1 MLLHDYKFQS
11 LQWRL
16 HGDTLSNFSPWPLA
30 HRERTGILD
39 QWRGSPQVLA
49 KTADQLH
56 DLQRTVL
63 RLQTERD
70 ELLSSVH
77 SARGAQGAAPVCG
90 SFWEIRLAME

>member
-1 MLLHDYKFQS
+1 
-11 LQWRL
+11 
-16 HGDTLSNFSPWPLA
+16 
-30 HRERTGILD
+30 
-39 QWRGSPQVLA
+39 VLA

-77 SARGAQGAAPVCG
+77 SARGAQDAAPVCG
-90 SFWEIRLAME
+90 LFWKARLAVEGLVTAVRTQRRNVIRL